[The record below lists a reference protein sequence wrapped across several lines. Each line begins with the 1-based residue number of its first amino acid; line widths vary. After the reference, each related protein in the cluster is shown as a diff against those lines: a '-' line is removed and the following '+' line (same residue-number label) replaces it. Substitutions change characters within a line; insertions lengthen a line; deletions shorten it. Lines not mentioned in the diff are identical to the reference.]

1 MLKQISNVSSTLII
15 NSYEGFYANGGAADL
30 VLKDNIFNEYNAEK
44 LTHISRC
51 ISKTIKTEI
60 LHESSH
66 SFEPFGDSSSLL
78 LQADLG
84 VYNSASL
91 HLKESHI
98 TFHTYIEDILDNFL
112 IIRLELHIS
121 SCSEANIFESLK
133 DIISAD
139 NDMKIFPN
147 LLTIDYLR
155 RGAKYGENSNTIIND
170 NYNVLD
176 INIDSNYDIFS
187 NDTSNKTKSS
197 LLLLS
202 QEAMLNKYQSKN
214 NFMSIDK
221 ISDLRNFLLK
231 SYAEEFLVTDEVD
244 ARLI

>member
-15 NSYEGFYANGGAADL
+15 NSYEGFYANGSTADL
-30 VLKDNIFNEYNAEK
+30 VLKDNIFNGYNAQK
-44 LTHISRC
+44 LTHIARC
-51 ISKTIKTEI
+51 ISKTIQTEI

-66 SFEPFGDSSSLL
+66 SFKPFGESSSLL

-121 SCSEANIFESLK
+121 SCSEANVFESLK

-214 NFMSIDK
+214 NFISIDK

-231 SYAEEFLVTDEVD
+231 SYAEEFLVTDAVD

>member
-15 NSYEGFYANGGAADL
+15 NSYEGFYARDGNADL
-30 VLKDNIFNEYNAEK
+30 ILKENIFNKYNAQK
-44 LTHISRC
+44 LTNIARC

-66 SFEPFGDSSSLL
+66 AFEPFGDSSSLL

-84 VYNSASL
+84 IYNSASL

-121 SCSEANIFESLK
+121 SCSEANVFESLK

-139 NDMKIFPN
+139 DDIKIFPN

-155 RGAKYGENSNTIIND
+155 RGAKYGENSSIIIND
-170 NYNVLD
+170 NYNILD
-176 INIDSNYDIFS
+176 IDVDSNYDIFS
-187 NDTSNKTKSS
+187 NNVSNKTKSS

-202 QEAMLNKYQSKN
+202 QEAMLNKHQSEN
-214 NFMSIDK
+214 NFMSIEA
-221 ISDLRNFLLK
+221 ISALRNFLLK
-231 SYAEEFLVTDEVD
+231 SYAEEFLVTDSADVG
-244 ARLI
+244 LI

>member
-15 NSYEGFYANGGAADL
+15 NSYEGFYAHDGNADL
-30 VLKDNIFNEYNAEK
+30 ILKENIFNKYNAQK
-44 LTHISRC
+44 LTNIARC

-66 SFEPFGDSSSLL
+66 TFEPFGDSSSLL

-84 VYNSASL
+84 IYNSASL

-121 SCSEANIFESLK
+121 SCSEANVFESLK

-139 NDMKIFPN
+139 DDIKIFPN

-170 NYNVLD
+170 NYNIFD
-176 INIDSNYDIFS
+176 ISVDSNYDIFS
-187 NDTSNKTKSS
+187 NNASNKTKSS

-202 QEAMLNKYQSKN
+202 QEAMLKKHQSDN
-214 NFMSIDK
+214 NFMSVEV
-221 ISDLRNFLLK
+221 ISALRNFLLK
-231 SYAEEFLVTDEVD
+231 SYAEEFLVTDLVD
-244 ARLI
+244 VGLI

>member
-1 MLKQISNVSSTLII
+1 M
-15 NSYEGFYANGGAADL
+15 
-30 VLKDNIFNEYNAEK
+30 
-44 LTHISRC
+44 
-51 ISKTIKTEI
+51 
-60 LHESSH
+60 
-66 SFEPFGDSSSLL
+66 
-78 LQADLG
+78 G

-121 SCSEANIFESLK
+121 SCSEANVFESLK
-133 DIISAD
+133 DLISAD
-139 NDMKIFPN
+139 GDMKIFPN

-170 NYNVLD
+170 NYNIFD

-187 NDTSNKTKSS
+187 NNTSNKTKSS

-202 QEAMLNKYQSKN
+202 QEAMLNKYQSN
-214 NFMSIDK
+214 NSFMSIEV
-221 ISDLRNFLLK
+221 ISALRNFLLK
-231 SYAEEFLVTDEVD
+231 SYAEEFLVTDSVD
-244 ARLI
+244 VGLI

>member
-1 MLKQISNVSSTLII
+1 M
-15 NSYEGFYANGGAADL
+15 
-30 VLKDNIFNEYNAEK
+30 
-44 LTHISRC
+44 
-51 ISKTIKTEI
+51 
-60 LHESSH
+60 
-66 SFEPFGDSSSLL
+66 
-78 LQADLG
+78 
-84 VYNSASL
+84 
-91 HLKESHI
+91 
-98 TFHTYIEDILDNFL
+98 

-121 SCSEANIFESLK
+121 SCSEANVFESLK

-231 SYAEEFLVTDEVD
+231 SYAEEFLVTDAVD

>member
-1 MLKQISNVSSTLII
+1 
-15 NSYEGFYANGGAADL
+15 
-30 VLKDNIFNEYNAEK
+30 
-44 LTHISRC
+44 
-51 ISKTIKTEI
+51 
-60 LHESSH
+60 
-66 SFEPFGDSSSLL
+66 
-78 LQADLG
+78 
-84 VYNSASL
+84 
-91 HLKESHI
+91 
-98 TFHTYIEDILDNFL
+98 
-112 IIRLELHIS
+112 
-121 SCSEANIFESLK
+121 
-133 DIISAD
+133 
-139 NDMKIFPN
+139 MKIFPN

-231 SYAEEFLVTDEVD
+231 SYAEEFLVTDAAD